1 MLNEF
6 YKISERV
13 KQNMKI
19 SHDIL
24 SKGIEARIN
33 QKAKKTKKSHKNR
46 KKK

>member
-6 YKISERV
+6 YKIAERV
-13 KQNMKI
+13 KQNMKL
-19 SHDIL
+19 SYDIL

-33 QKAKKTKKSHKNR
+33 QKAKKTKKSQRNR